1 MKKILAFMIVLCIL
15 CSIPVPALAAAK
27 KVKTTLD
34 RTNSEKTEYLWTDV
48 KDAVKESGVSG
59 RFVTFDE
66 VALTFWLP
74 DELKDVLEK
83 EDKDEGY
90 IGIYL
95 SDDGEGYVDVT
106 YEKSDWDTLEKMRD
120 DLIAE
125 EIDGV
130 ELVTINGLDA
140 LEYMLKDEESDAFFW
155 CEAFLTD
162 AGNLVTVSVYPL
174 NSDENA
180 QFLLFTIISSI
191 QPEDALENAA

>member
-1 MKKILAFMIVLCIL
+1 MKKILAFVMVLCIL
-15 CSIPVPALAAAK
+15 SSIQVSAFAAK
-27 KVKTTLD
+27 QVKKS
-34 RTNSEKTEYLWTDV
+34 NEKKEYLWSDV

-95 SDDGEGYVDVT
+95 TDDGEGYVDVT
-106 YEKSDWDTLEKMRD
+106 YEKSEWDSLEKMRD
-120 DLIAE
+120 DYIAAQV
-125 EIDGV
+125 DGV
-130 ELVTINGLDA
+130 ELVTINGMDA
-140 LEYMLKDEESDAFFW
+140 LEYLLKDEENNALYW

-162 AGNLVTVSVYPL
+162 AGNLVTVSVYPVTD
-174 NSDENA
+174 DENS
-180 QFLLFTIISSI
+180 QYLVFTIVSSI
-191 QPEDALENAA
+191 QPEDALEKAA

>member
-1 MKKILAFMIVLCIL
+1 MKRILAFVMVLCIL
-15 CSIPVPALAAAK
+15 SSIQVSAFAAK
-27 KVKTTLD
+27 QVKKS
-34 RTNSEKTEYLWTDV
+34 NEKKEYLWSDV

-95 SDDGEGYVDVT
+95 TDDGEGYVDVT
-106 YEKSDWDTLEKMRD
+106 YEKSEWDSLEKMRD
-120 DLIAE
+120 DYIAAQV
-125 EIDGV
+125 DGV
-130 ELVTINGLDA
+130 ELVTINGMDA
-140 LEYMLKDEESDAFFW
+140 LEYLLKDEENNALYW

-162 AGNLVTVSVYPL
+162 AGNLVTVSVYPVTD
-174 NSDENA
+174 DENS
-180 QFLLFTIISSI
+180 QYLVFTIVSSI
-191 QPEDALENAA
+191 QPEDALEKAA

>member
-1 MKKILAFMIVLCIL
+1 MKRILAFVMVLCIL
-15 CSIPVPALAAAK
+15 SSIQVSAFAAK
-27 KVKTTLD
+27 QVKKS
-34 RTNSEKTEYLWTDV
+34 NEKKEYLWSDV

-95 SDDGEGYVDVT
+95 TDDGEGYVDVT
-106 YEKSDWDTLEKMRD
+106 YEKSEWDSLEKMRD
-120 DLIAE
+120 DYIAE
-125 EIDGV
+125 QVDGV
-130 ELVTINGLDA
+130 ELVTINGMDA
-140 LEYMLKDEESDAFFW
+140 LEYLLKDEENNALYW

-162 AGNLVTVSVYPL
+162 AGNLVTVSVYPVTD
-174 NSDENA
+174 DENS
-180 QFLLFTIISSI
+180 QYLVFTIVSSI
-191 QPEDALENAA
+191 QPEDALEKAA

>member
-1 MKKILAFMIVLCIL
+1 MKKFLAFVMVLCIL
-15 CSIPVPALAAAK
+15 SSIQVSAFAAK
-27 KVKTTLD
+27 QVKKS
-34 RTNSEKTEYLWTDV
+34 NEKKEYLWSDV

-95 SDDGEGYVDVT
+95 TDDGEGYVDVT

-120 DLIAE
+120 DYIAAQV
-125 EIDGV
+125 DGV
-130 ELVTINGLDA
+130 ELVTINGMDA
-140 LEYMLKDEESDAFFW
+140 LEYLIKDEENNALYW

-162 AGNLVTVSVYPL
+162 AGNLVTVSVYPVTD
-174 NSDENA
+174 DENS
-180 QFLLFTIISSI
+180 QYLVFTIVSSI
-191 QPEDALENAA
+191 QPEDALEKAA

>member
-1 MKKILAFMIVLCIL
+1 MKRILAFVMVLCIL
-15 CSIPVPALAAAK
+15 SSIQVSAFAAK
-27 KVKTTLD
+27 QVKKS
-34 RTNSEKTEYLWTDV
+34 NEKKEYLWSDV

-95 SDDGEGYVDVT
+95 TDDGEGYVDVT
-106 YEKSDWDTLEKMRD
+106 YEKSEWDTLEKMRD
-120 DLIAE
+120 DYIAE
-125 EIDGV
+125 QVDGV
-130 ELVTINGLDA
+130 ELVTINGMDA
-140 LEYMLKDEESDAFFW
+140 LEYLLKDEENNALYW

-162 AGNLVTVSVYPL
+162 AGNLVTVSVYPVTE
-174 NSDENA
+174 DEDS
-180 QFLLFTIISSI
+180 QYLVFTIVSSI
-191 QPEDALENAA
+191 QPEDALEKAA

>member
-1 MKKILAFMIVLCIL
+1 MKKFLAFVMVLCIL
-15 CSIPVPALAAAK
+15 SSIQVSAFAAK
-27 KVKTTLD
+27 QVKKS
-34 RTNSEKTEYLWTDV
+34 NEKKEYLWSDV

-95 SDDGEGYVDVT
+95 TDDGEGYVDVT

-120 DLIAE
+120 DYIAAQV
-125 EIDGV
+125 DGV
-130 ELVTINGLDA
+130 ELVTINGIDA
-140 LEYMLKDEESDAFFW
+140 LEYLIKDEENNALYW

-162 AGNLVTVSVYPL
+162 AGNLVTVSVYPVTD
-174 NSDENA
+174 DENS
-180 QFLLFTIISSI
+180 QYLVFTIVSSI
-191 QPEDALENAA
+191 QPEDALEKAA

>member
-1 MKKILAFMIVLCIL
+1 MKKFLAFVMVLCIL
-15 CSIPVPALAAAK
+15 SSIQVSAFAAK
-27 KVKTTLD
+27 QVKKS
-34 RTNSEKTEYLWTDV
+34 NEKKEYLWSDV

-95 SDDGEGYVDVT
+95 TDDGEGYVDVT
-106 YEKSDWDTLEKMRD
+106 YEKSEWDTLEKMRD
-120 DLIAE
+120 DYIAE
-125 EIDGV
+125 QVDGV
-130 ELVTINGLDA
+130 ELVTINGMDA
-140 LEYMLKDEESDAFFW
+140 LEYLLKDEENNALYW

-162 AGNLVTVSVYPL
+162 AGNLVTVSVYPVTD
-174 NSDENA
+174 DEDS
-180 QFLLFTIISSI
+180 QYLVFTIVSSI
-191 QPEDALENAA
+191 QPEDALEKAA